1 MTYANPHALVETA
14 WLAEN
19 LDTPSVKI
27 LDASYHLPN
36 VDRNADAEYREKH
49 IPGAVRFDIDDV
61 KDADN
66 PLPHMVP
73 DAETFAVKAG
83 ALGISSGDHVIVYD
97 VYGMMSAARVWWM
110 FRLFGHD
117 RISVLNGGLPK
128 WIAEGRT
135 VASGVETLPA
145 VNFSADFRPAL
156 VTDVPALLDNIGSKE
171 RTVLDARA
179 ADRFSGTAPEPRA
192 GLRSGH
198 IPGSKNLPFG
208 NLLNKDKTFLPA
220 DQLRARF
227 EQDLGMDLGQPVS
240 TTCGSGVTAC
250 ILSLGLYLLG
260 KEDVAVYDGSWS
272 EWGAHPDT
280 PVEAG

>member
-1 MTYANPHALVETA
+1 MVTYANPHALVETG

-19 LDTPSVKI
+19 LENPAVKL

-36 VDRNADAEYREKH
+36 VDRNADQEYREKH
-49 IPGAVRFDIDDV
+49 IPGAIRFDIDDV
-61 KDADN
+61 KDPDD

-73 DAETFAVKAG
+73 DADTFAEKVG
-83 ALGISSGDHVIVYD
+83 ALGISNADHVVVYD

-117 RISVLNGGLPK
+117 RVSVLNGGLPK
-128 WIAEGRT
+128 WLAEERP

-145 VNFSADFRPAL
+145 AVFSADFRPEL
-156 VTDVPALLDNIGSKE
+156 VTDVPALLGNIDSKE
-171 RTVLDARA
+171 RVVLDARA
-179 ADRFSGTAPEPRA
+179 AERFAGTVPEPRE

-198 IPGSKNLPFG
+198 IPGSKSLPFG

-227 EQDLGMDLGQPVS
+227 EQDLGLDLGQPVA

-272 EWGAHPDT
+272 EWGAHPET
-280 PVEAG
+280 PVET

>member
-1 MTYANPHALVETA
+1 MTYANPHALVETG

-19 LDTPSVKI
+19 LGNPSVKI

-36 VDRNADAEYREKH
+36 VDRNADQEYREKH

-61 KDADN
+61 KDPNN

-73 DAETFAVKAG
+73 DADTFAAKAG
-83 ALGISSGDHVIVYD
+83 ALGISSGDHVVVYD

-117 RISVLNGGLPK
+117 QVSVLNGGLPK
-128 WIAEGRT
+128 WLAEGRA

-145 VNFSADFRPAL
+145 AKFSADFKPEL
-156 VTDVPALLDNIGSKE
+156 VTDVPALLDNIESKE
-171 RTVLDARA
+171 RMVLDARA
-179 ADRFSGTAPEPRA
+179 AERFAGTAPEPRA

-198 IPGSKNLPFG
+198 IPGSKSLPFG

-227 EQDLGMDLGQPVS
+227 EQDLGLDLGQPVS
-240 TTCGSGVTAC
+240 TSCGSGVTAC

-272 EWGAHPDT
+272 EWGGHPDT
-280 PVEAG
+280 PVET

>member
-1 MTYANPHALVETA
+1 MGYANPHALVETD

-19 LDTPSVKI
+19 LGNPSVKV

-36 VDRNADAEYREKH
+36 VDRNADQEYREQH
-49 IPGAVRFDIDDV
+49 IPGAIRFDIDDV
-61 KDADN
+61 KDPND

-73 DAETFAVKAG
+73 DADTFAAKVG
-83 ALGISSGDHVIVYD
+83 ALGISSADHVVVYD

-117 RISVLNGGLPK
+117 RVSGLNGGLPK
-128 WIAEGRT
+128 WLAEGRS

-145 VNFSADFRPAL
+145 AVFSADFRPEL
-156 VTDVPALLDNIGSKE
+156 VTDVPALLGNIDSRE
-171 RTVLDARA
+171 RMVLDARA
-179 ADRFSGTAPEPRA
+179 ADRFAGTAPEPRA

-198 IPGSKNLPFG
+198 IPGSKSLPFG

-220 DQLRARF
+220 DELRARF
-227 EQDLGMDLGQPVS
+227 EKDLGLDFGQPVS

-272 EWGAHPDT
+272 EWGGHPDT

>member
-1 MTYANPHALVETA
+1 MTYANPHALVETE

-19 LDTPSVKI
+19 LGSPSVKI

-36 VDRNADAEYREKH
+36 VDRNADREYREKH
-49 IPGAVRFDIDDV
+49 IPGALRFDIDDV
-61 KDADN
+61 KDPDD

-73 DAETFAVKAG
+73 DADTFAAKVG
-83 ALGISSGDHVIVYD
+83 ALGISSGDHVVVYD

-117 RISVLNGGLPK
+117 QVSVLNGGLPK
-128 WIAEGRT
+128 WLAEGRA
-135 VASGVETLPA
+135 VASGVETSPA
-145 VNFSADFRPAL
+145 VMFSAEFRPEL
-156 VTDVPALLDNIGSKE
+156 VTDVPALLRNIDSKE
-171 RTVLDARA
+171 RAVLDARA
-179 ADRFSGTAPEPRA
+179 ADRFAGTAPEPRA

-198 IPGSKNLPFG
+198 IPGSQSLPFG

-220 DQLRARF
+220 EQLRARF
-227 EQDLGMDLGQPVS
+227 EADLGLDLSRPVS

-250 ILSLGLYLLG
+250 ILSLGLYLIG

-280 PVEAG
+280 PVET

>member
-1 MTYANPHALVETA
+1 MTYANPHALVETE

-19 LDTPSVKI
+19 LDNPSVKV
-27 LDASYHLPN
+27 LDASYHLPT
-36 VDRNADAEYREKH
+36 VDRNADEEYRESH
-49 IPGAVRFDIDDV
+49 IPGAIRFDIDDV
-61 KDADN
+61 KDPDN

-73 DAETFAVKAG
+73 DAATFAMKVG
-83 ALGISSGDHVIVYD
+83 ALGISSNDHVVVYD

-117 RISVLNGGLPK
+117 KVSVLNGGMPK
-128 WIAEGRT
+128 WRTEGRPVST
-135 VASGVETLPA
+135 GIETLTA
-145 VNFSADFRPAL
+145 AEFLAEFRPELLA
-156 VTDVPALLDNIGSKE
+156 DVPALLSNIDSKE
-171 RTVLDARA
+171 RAVLDARA
-179 ADRFSGTAPEPRA
+179 ADRYAGTAPEPRA

-198 IPGSKNLPFG
+198 IPGSLSLPFPE
-208 NLLNKDKTFLPA
+208 LLNADKTFLPA
-220 DQLRARF
+220 AALKEKF
-227 EQDLGMDLGQPVS
+227 EQGLGLDLSQPVA